1 MRHTT
6 SQTVRAEETPLKAVP
21 EDRTPDAGP
30 VRRGGPL
37 AWGVALS
44 VSILTFGLGLALL
57 REGLVAWAAANLALF
72 GFIAAKAVWSLFDR
86 MRCQREL
93 PRSHAVLTDHLGFRI
108 DFTCHDV
115 AMTAFLDPD
124 AAAAGQAATLLCF
137 FENGASRQRVAIL
150 DIGPHPKLGLK
161 EMRRVR
167 LHLAAGQAA
176 LYAMPLRLA
185 ADLAAGEH
193 DLPVTLRIER
203 PTGTGVL
210 LPGVRRHVHNLWT
223 VHFAAPFTVQA
234 RGGDSLGE
242 EKPDAGTVDGALGSR
257 AVADGIEEPVY
268 ESLASVSDKA
278 PDLGVL
284 QRLSG
289 CSR

>member
-1 MRHTT
+1 MKHTT
-6 SQTVRAEETPLKAVP
+6 SQTARVEEAPLKAVP
-21 EDRTPDAGP
+21 EDRTLDAGP
-30 VRRGGPL
+30 VWRGGPI

-57 REGLVAWAAANLALF
+57 REGLVTWAVANLVLF

-115 AMTAFLDPD
+115 AMTAFLNPD
-124 AAAAGQAATLLCF
+124 AVTAGEAAKLLCF
-137 FENGASRQRVAIL
+137 FENGASRQRVAVL
-150 DIGPHPKLGLK
+150 DIGPHSKLGL
-161 EMRRVR
+161 EEPCRVR

-185 ADLAAGEH
+185 ADIAAGEH
-193 DLPVTLRIER
+193 DLPVTLRIEK

-210 LPGVRRHVHNLWT
+210 LPGVRRYVHNLWT
-223 VHFAAPFTVQA
+223 VHFAAPFTVHA
-234 RGGDSLGE
+234 RTGDSLGE
-242 EKPDAGTVDGALGSR
+242 EKSDVGTVDGALGSR
-257 AVADGIEEPVY
+257 AVADGIEEPVFA
-268 ESLASVSDKA
+268 SLASVSDEE
-278 PDLGVL
+278 PDLGPL
-284 QRLSG
+284 QRLFDV
-289 CSR
+289 SR